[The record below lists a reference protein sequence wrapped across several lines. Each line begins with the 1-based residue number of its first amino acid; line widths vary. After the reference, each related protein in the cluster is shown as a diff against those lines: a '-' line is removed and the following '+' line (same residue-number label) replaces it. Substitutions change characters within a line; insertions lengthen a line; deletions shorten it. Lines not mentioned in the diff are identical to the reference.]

1 MDGPFPDETIRRP
14 PAAPGWMIS
23 FADLLSLL
31 LAFFVMLFA
40 TTSISEPD
48 WQRMV
53 APIST
58 YLTGHRLAP
67 PGVALTPLASEPQHD
82 SGYIAALLDRLIVDS
97 AALKG
102 ARLEHRDHMLALL
115 LPAEAGRADIQPAP
129 LGDLGRLLG
138 GLDNKVEILVH
149 GGADLS
155 PAGTPVGDWP
165 RVVTRALTL
174 AGRLSQVSD
183 GRPVGASA
191 MLDLSG
197 GQQAEQIE
205 LDILDVAEV
214 DHHAAP

>member
-1 MDGPFPDETIRRP
+1 
-14 PAAPGWMIS
+14 MIS

-31 LAFFVMLFA
+31 LGFFVMLFA

-67 PGVALTPLASEPQHD
+67 PGVALTPLANEPQHD
-82 SGYIAALLDRLIVDS
+82 TGYIAALLDRLIVDS
-97 AALKG
+97 APLKG
-102 ARLEHRDHMLALL
+102 ARLEHRDHMLVLL
-115 LPAEAGRADIQPAP
+115 LPAEAGRTDIQPAP

-149 GGADLS
+149 GAADLS
-155 PAGTPVGDWP
+155 PAATPIADWQ
-165 RVVTRALTL
+165 RVVARALMLADTL
-174 AGRLSQVSD
+174 SRLSD
-183 GRPVGASA
+183 GRSVGASA
-191 MLDLSG
+191 MLDLAG
-197 GQQAEQIE
+197 GRAAEQIE

-214 DHHAAP
+214 DQHAAP

>member
-14 PAAPGWMIS
+14 AAAPGWMIS

-67 PGVALTPLASEPQHD
+67 PGVALTPLAGEPQHD
-82 SGYIAALLDRLIVDS
+82 TGYVAALLDRLIVAS
-97 AALKG
+97 APLKG
-102 ARLEHRDHMLALL
+102 AKLERRDHMLALL
-115 LPAEAGRADIQPAP
+115 LPAEAGRSDVQPAP

-149 GGADLS
+149 GGADSS
-155 PAGTPVGDWP
+155 PGATPVADWQ
-165 RVVTRALTL
+165 RVVARALSLADTL
-174 AGRLSQVSD
+174 SMLSD

-191 MLDLSG
+191 MLDLPG
-197 GQQAEQIE
+197 GRPAEQIE

-214 DHHAAP
+214 EHHAAP

>member
-1 MDGPFPDETIRRP
+1 
-14 PAAPGWMIS
+14 MIS

-31 LAFFVMLFA
+31 LGFFVMLFA

-48 WQRMV
+48 WRRVV

-67 PGVALTPLASEPQHD
+67 PGVALTPLAGEPQHD
-82 SGYIAALLDRLIVDS
+82 SGYVAALLDRLILDS
-97 AALKG
+97 APLKG
-102 ARLEHRDHMLALL
+102 ARLEHRDRMLALL
-115 LPAEAGRADIQPAP
+115 LPAEAARADIQPAP

-155 PAGTPVGDWP
+155 PGGAPIADWQ
-165 RVVTRALTL
+165 RVVARALTL
-174 AGRLSQVSD
+174 ADRLSRVSD
-183 GRPVGASA
+183 GRAVGASA
-191 MLDLSG
+191 MLDLTG
-197 GQQAEQIE
+197 GSQAEQIE

-214 DHHAAP
+214 EHRAAP